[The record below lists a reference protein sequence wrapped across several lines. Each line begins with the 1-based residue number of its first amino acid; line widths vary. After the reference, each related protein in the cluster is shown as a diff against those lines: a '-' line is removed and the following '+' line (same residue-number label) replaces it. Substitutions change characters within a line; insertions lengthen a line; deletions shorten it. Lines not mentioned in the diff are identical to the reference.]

1 MEFVERL
8 KSLRKQAQLT
18 QAQVAEKLNISQQG
32 YGDWERGVKKP
43 TQDNLIKIA
52 NLFNVSLDD
61 LLGNVKEDEV
71 DLSEVELL
79 FRTTS
84 KGMTE
89 EEQAVFKDELIQFM
103 KERKK
108 LFDED

>member
-43 TQDNLIKIA
+43 TQENLIKIA

-61 LLGNVKEDEV
+61 LLGNVKGDEV

-89 EEQAVFKDELIQFM
+89 EEQAVFKDE
-103 KERKK
+103 
-108 LFDED
+108 

>member
-43 TQDNLIKIA
+43 TQENLIKIA
-52 NLFNVSLDD
+52 NLFNISLDD

-84 KGMTE
+84 KGLTE